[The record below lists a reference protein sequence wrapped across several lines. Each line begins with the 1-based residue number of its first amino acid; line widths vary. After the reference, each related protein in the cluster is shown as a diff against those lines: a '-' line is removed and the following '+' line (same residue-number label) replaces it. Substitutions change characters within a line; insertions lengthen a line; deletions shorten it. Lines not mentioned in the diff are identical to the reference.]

1 MTGLPTGWSAQTVKD
16 LLSIRY
22 GKSLAANLRVADGK
36 YPVVGSAGEMARTD
50 ESLINGPTIVVGR
63 KGNVG
68 AVQLLTEGG
77 WPIDTTYLSQVSDDL
92 DPRFVAHQLTSLRL
106 VRLDS
111 STATP
116 SLRRQD
122 YEVQE
127 LVVPPLDEQRRIV
140 DILEDHLSRLDAATA
155 LLVSA
160 DRRASAWSRSVVDV
174 TLWDH
179 KCPRTQVADL
189 LAEQMRNGHSARAVR
204 DGLAGIRTLTL
215 TAVTRNEFTDV
226 FTKVTS
232 ADPDRVKGLWL
243 RSGDVLVQ
251 RANTPEL
258 VGTTAMFNGPDDW
271 AIYPDLL
278 IRLRANEQRVVSGY
292 LCAAS
297 EPTARCV
304 RKPKASLARCRRSIR
319 PPSARLHCL
328 CLTSPLN
335 RRCCCACERS
345 ILYANE
351 RLRPRKSPNLGGMFS
366 GGH

>member
-243 RSGDVLVQ
+243 RSQ
-251 RANTPEL
+251 
-258 VGTTAMFNGPDDW
+258 GPM
-271 AIYPDLL
+271 AL
-278 IRLRANEQRVVSGY
+278 I
-292 LCAAS
+292 
-297 EPTARCV
+297 
-304 RKPKASLARCRRSIR
+304 
-319 PPSARLHCL
+319 
-328 CLTSPLN
+328 
-335 RRCCCACERS
+335 
-345 ILYANE
+345 
-351 RLRPRKSPNLGGMFS
+351 
-366 GGH
+366 